1 MTNLVHKE
9 LGGME
14 DLLFGEG
21 KAQQVRNGQPI
32 EVTRI
37 KLLYLIR
44 SDAELTGLDGSRF
57 PFVLKVAQDGAEF
70 FRYNGSAYVP
80 VQTGVTPYAPT
91 LGLHFVGIYND
102 LAELQD
108 GIKRP
113 TGNLQA
119 IVLTP
124 SEKYFHSVGGAWVE
138 LAPVGAFHPT
148 YLGVYDTVQDLEVA
162 EPTAPVNSLA
172 IISKAFWYKEA
183 SGWTKLQTEDL
194 QTLAKRL
201 DSLSTAV
208 QAVESSLTQKIAG
221 IHVED
226 EHNNAF
232 DDITDLHIKGGR
244 LEDQQGQ
251 SVTLNVEPSVGVST
265 GQVLGSAFYKAPTLE
280 FPGAVVSPRDN
291 GNILT
296 IYPDKRHSVNGLKVD
311 SWAFDSSVFDVTQ
324 DPSGSLKVGVK
335 SSTIAVSAGSDVYTG
350 IATLDFVNCEVKDL
364 GAGVL
369 SITPSVAWYNADSTT
384 PLTGDVTVLPPL
396 QLHKAGAK
404 LTLDVKHDAYE
415 QKKAPGLLVYAA
427 PGTYLV
433 GKPSDTFDH
442 TGAFFPDQKQVSD
455 DEFILAAPNLKAY
468 GFQEWDGLDPN
479 VTGGDDALVCIF
491 AGFRGEAE
499 TDGRIRI
506 YAARLDQ
513 LGRPAGYL
521 YDTNGHIVG
530 VERSYKAG
538 EVLHDPSSPL
548 VAAAVCDFTAIEYV
562 KFFAET
568 TFENGVACLDP
579 TAFPTGL
586 LIQGLAANSATGDA
600 RQQFELDTG
609 VQLSL
614 SKRYLGLGRF
624 DTSFILQH
632 NMPDTAATSTVVLPD
647 GFSTQILGNGARA
660 SVSSGIL
667 NLSDSGDIV
676 AFAPTVTFDSEET
689 RLLQNKLVHV
699 TGSVCSTVN
708 AVRVYAMYWT
718 GTPDVTMPI
727 ITGYSN
733 SNIEFDPD
741 WHVITDQ
748 FIPEMITGQM
758 TPIDLTFTVPQT
770 SNNYA
775 IVVATI
781 EMQSP
786 NNLQLHSLRVDVP
799 SPFTGWYVGLP
810 SITAEQHLML
820 SPLSATLVQDN
831 QGYKALRYTINDTPN
846 QPMPCGVQ
854 VSGKLKTDLDASV
867 NTIAGS
873 TARGGEGA
881 IILGSDGITTVA
893 STVRM
898 YNEQGV
904 PASAQFLWNNVQ
916 PNGTLVPIE
925 DSRTDVLPLPGSL
938 CWAERARYARLE

>member
-208 QAVESSLTQKIAG
+208 ESNLTQKIAG

-384 PLTGDVTVLPPL
+384 PLTG
-396 QLHKAGAK
+396 
-404 LTLDVKHDAYE
+404 
-415 QKKAPGLLVYAA
+415 
-427 PGTYLV
+427 
-433 GKPSDTFDH
+433 
-442 TGAFFPDQKQVSD
+442 
-455 DEFILAAPNLKAY
+455 
-468 GFQEWDGLDPN
+468 
-479 VTGGDDALVCIF
+479 
-491 AGFRGEAE
+491 
-499 TDGRIRI
+499 
-506 YAARLDQ
+506 
-513 LGRPAGYL
+513 
-521 YDTNGHIVG
+521 
-530 VERSYKAG
+530 
-538 EVLHDPSSPL
+538 
-548 VAAAVCDFTAIEYV
+548 
-562 KFFAET
+562 
-568 TFENGVACLDP
+568 
-579 TAFPTGL
+579 
-586 LIQGLAANSATGDA
+586 
-600 RQQFELDTG
+600 
-609 VQLSL
+609 
-614 SKRYLGLGRF
+614 
-624 DTSFILQH
+624 
-632 NMPDTAATSTVVLPD
+632 
-647 GFSTQILGNGARA
+647 
-660 SVSSGIL
+660 
-667 NLSDSGDIV
+667 
-676 AFAPTVTFDSEET
+676 
-689 RLLQNKLVHV
+689 
-699 TGSVCSTVN
+699 
-708 AVRVYAMYWT
+708 
-718 GTPDVTMPI
+718 
-727 ITGYSN
+727 
-733 SNIEFDPD
+733 
-741 WHVITDQ
+741 
-748 FIPEMITGQM
+748 
-758 TPIDLTFTVPQT
+758 
-770 SNNYA
+770 
-775 IVVATI
+775 
-781 EMQSP
+781 
-786 NNLQLHSLRVDVP
+786 
-799 SPFTGWYVGLP
+799 WYVGLP